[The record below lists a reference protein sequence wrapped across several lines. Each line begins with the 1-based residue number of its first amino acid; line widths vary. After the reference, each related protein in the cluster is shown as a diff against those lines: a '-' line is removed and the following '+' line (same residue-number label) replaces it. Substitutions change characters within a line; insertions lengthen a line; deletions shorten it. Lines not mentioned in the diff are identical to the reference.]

1 MSTHPGDKPVLRFV
15 AQFFGLGAIVLF
27 GVLAWILVS
36 ISDVFRPDVAETAGA
51 SQAADRAA
59 LLKKVRKEQSAAV
72 SQASWIDEKAGIAR
86 IPVSKAKELVLA
98 DLKKKAPK
106 ASTAPVPGA
115 APAPAPAP
123 APEKEAEKPKADT
136 EPKKPADT
144 AKPKEAEAA
153 KPAPKADAEPKEM
166 PKETPKAEEKPADKP
181 KEDAKAKPADASAE
195 VPPADPALL
204 ADGATVYNSYCIACH
219 GPDAKANMVPGM
231 APSLVGSEILVGP
244 TERAA
249 MTLLHGIT
257 PEARFTGV
265 MVAWK
270 DILNDR
276 QIAGVISYVRSNF
289 GNSASPVTPE
299 QVAWARKKY
308 EGKTD
313 QFKRSDIEATKSNL
327 PYPVPQ

>member
-36 ISDVFRPDVAETAGA
+36 ISDVFRPDVADTEGA
-51 SQAADRAA
+51 SQVADRAA
-59 LLKKVRKEQSAAV
+59 LLKKVRKEQSTAV
-72 SQASWIDEKAGIAR
+72 SQASWVDEKAGIAR

-123 APEKEAEKPKADT
+123 APEKEAEKPKADAAT
-136 EPKKPADT
+136 EKPAET
-144 AKPKEAEAA
+144 AKPQE
-153 KPAPKADAEPKEM
+153 APKADAETKEM
-166 PKETPKAEEKPADKP
+166 PKGTPKAEGKPADQP

-195 VPPADPALL
+195 VPAADPALL
-204 ADGATVYNSYCIACH
+204 ADGATVYSSYCIACH

-231 APSLVGSEILVGP
+231 APSLVGSQILTGP
-244 TERAA
+244 SERAA

-289 GNSASPVTPE
+289 GNSAPPVTPE
-299 QVAWARKKY
+299 QIAWARKKY

-313 QFKRSDIEATKSNL
+313 QFKRSEIEATESNL